1 MKHAK
6 ILVAAILVVLAAGF
20 SLSLVL
26 AQDGPGSQS
35 SETVARPKKKD
46 APPPDPDSSPAITDA
61 SPASTADSD
70 STDEPKIPSKFTH
83 KDKDVPDTLPT
94 FHSDVS
100 TVQLDIAVLDNK
112 GHFIPN
118 IPRANFR
125 VLEDNVP
132 QQIGT
137 FSANADAPMTIAM
150 VIEFSNLYQQ
160 YWSQGWAETLTA
172 AYGFV
177 QTLKADDYVA
187 VIAYDMR
194 SDILSDFTTDR
205 SKTGEALQRLR
216 IAGFSEANLFDA
228 LVDTEQRMTNIE
240 GRKAILLIAS
250 GRDTFSKLTYDK
262 ARKAIQEAAVPVYAI
277 SLLQASRIMA
287 EPYMGSNQR
296 MDFLASRQPNDHVR
310 PGNRRPSLL
319 PAILRRVS
327 WNLSVHLHCAAKPIL
342 DHLSAF
348 QSGQGRKVPHAESG
362 PGGSRQRQPAQHQRE
377 RQAGEVHGYRQAG
390 LYGPARSRVAA
401 RSVLRSLQKRV
412 TYFHQPSQDLF
423 LASFQSN
430 KNSLTV

>member
-1 MKHAK
+1 MKRSQIFVVAT
-6 ILVAAILVVLAAGF
+6 LVALAAGF

-35 SETVARPKKKD
+35 SETVARPKKKSTPPAD
-46 APPPDPDSSPAITDA
+46 SGSAPIIDSAPATSAPATPDSSA
-61 SPASTADSD
+61 SD
-70 STDEPKIPSKFTH
+70 TDEPKIPSKFTR
-83 KDKDVPDTLPT
+83 KDKDVPDNLPT

-118 IPRANFR
+118 IPRDKFR

-137 FSANADAPMTIAM
+137 FSANADAPMTIAL

-177 QTLKADDYVA
+177 QTLKPDDYVA

-194 SDILSDFTTDR
+194 SEILSDFTTDR
-205 SKTGEALQRLR
+205 GKTAEAMQRLR

-250 GRDTFSKLTYDK
+250 GRDTFSKLTFDK

-287 EPYMGSNQR
+287 EPSMGSNQR
-296 MDFLASRQPNDHVR
+296 MDFLQADNQMTTFSRETGGQVYFPRFYGEFPGIFQSISSALRNQYSITYQPSNQAKDGNFRKLKVDLVDPASGAALKIEEKGKPVKYTV
-310 PGNRRPSLL
+310 
-319 PAILRRVS
+319 I
-327 WNLSVHLHCAAKPIL
+327 AKPGYT
-342 DHLSAF
+342 A
-348 QSGQGRKVPHAESG
+348 P
-362 PGGSRQRQPAQHQRE
+362 RE
-377 RQAGEVHGYRQAG
+377 VE
-390 LYGPARSRVAA
+390 
-401 RSVLRSLQKRV
+401 
-412 TYFHQPSQDLF
+412 
-423 LASFQSN
+423 
-430 KNSLTV
+430 